1 MREDL
6 DLQLNML
13 RDRVATMGN
22 RADEML
28 DGAIRALVDN
38 DLEAAAE
45 VVNSDP
51 GVDSA
56 YEQVQHGVLALVAL
70 HGPMGHD
77 LRVATA
83 LIHVSLHLERMAD
96 YAVNTARAVERAT
109 ELPRDND
116 LVDHLAQMGGHAR
129 TVGQMALESFLTE
142 DEELAKAAA
151 TRDDEVDELELIIF
165 QHLMRLAGNDSSQIE
180 WATRMMRVARHIE
193 RYGDHGVDIAEQAF
207 FVITG
212 GTVDL

>member
-13 RDRVATMGN
+13 RDRVATMGTH
-22 RADEML
+22 ADEML
-28 DGAIRALVDN
+28 DGAVRALVDN
-38 DLEAAAE
+38 DLEAAAH

-51 GVDSA
+51 RVDSA

-116 LVDHLAQMGGHAR
+116 LVDRLADMGGHAR

-165 QHLMRLAGNDSSQIE
+165 QHLMGLAGDNSSQIE